1 MYNVHINKSAL
12 MRETSPLLPGFLIR
26 HLKDIW
32 IVMMNA
38 KGAKK
43 TGVGNTHMLPKSEYV
58 AGVCHEARS
67 CDQ

>member
-1 MYNVHINKSAL
+1 MYNVHIDGFAL
-12 MRETSPLLPGFLIR
+12 MRETSHLLPGFLIR

-38 KGAKK
+38 KGAKR
-43 TGVGNTHMLPKSEYV
+43 TGFGNTHMLPKSEYV
-58 AGVCHEARS
+58 ASVCREARS